1 MTEFE
6 KYKYEKELLAKYS
19 KSYNQMRTRIGVVP
33 DPEFP
38 YRDYQDK
45 TAESSDTYELLRGRL
60 GLVSQPDFTPS
71 SVQGVNDLAQLLV
84 NKGGLT
90 QQERMIRD
98 KRKTLDKAVLYSY
111 QGAFVKKYYPDY
123 VELMD
128 GVREQPPVRAL
139 INPDKNKQDYDD
151 KIISIGYEHDFHPGD
166 IFEWIGTGTYWLVYL
181 QELTELAYFRGEIR
195 KCSYQISWKNEDG
208 NIRSTFAAI
217 RGPVETKINY
227 IQKHGISVDEPNYS
241 LHILMPLN
249 PDTKKQFRRYSKFY
263 LQNDDVCWRVEAI
276 DWISTPGI
284 LEITAVEYYANE
296 TEDDIANGIV
306 GGLII
311 EPASPNQETV
321 DNLIEG
327 EVFIKPK
334 KEYVYKYTGDVCY
347 TWKVDPSYPVNV
359 TINSEDPR
367 QVTIKWTSNYSGQFE
382 LVNGDCVKTIVVE
395 SLF

>member
-1 MTEFE
+1 MHNDGPMNDEMRRIKRE
-6 KYKYEKELLAKYS
+6 QELLAKHDS
-19 KSYNQMRTRIGVVP
+19 GFQ
-33 DPEFP
+33 
-38 YRDYQDK
+38 
-45 TAESSDTYELLRGRL
+45 LLRGRV
-60 GLVSQPDFTPS
+60 GLTAQPGFTPN
-71 SVQGVNDLAQLLV
+71 SVQGVNDLAQILM

-123 VELMD
+123 VELME

-166 IFEWIGTGTYWLVYL
+166 VFEWINTGTYWLIVL

-195 KCSYQISWKNEDG
+195 KCSYQISWKNENGD
-208 NIRSTFAAI
+208 IRSTFAAI

-227 IQKHGISVDEPNYS
+227 IQKHKISVDEPNYS

-249 PDTKKQFRRYSKFY
+249 DDTKKEFKRYSTFY
-263 LQNDDVCWRVEAI
+263 LQGDEVCWRVEAT

-284 LEITAVEYYANE
+284 LEVTAVEYYANE
-296 TEDDIANGIV
+296 TEDDIENGIA
-306 GGLII
+306 GGLIV
-311 EPASPNQETV
+311 EPVSPNEEV
-321 DNLIEG
+321 IDNLIEG

-334 KEYVYKYTGDVCY
+334 KEYIYKYTGNNRSD
-347 TWKVDPSYPVNV
+347 WKVDPAYPVTI
-359 TINSEDPR
+359 TINPR
-367 QVTIKWTSNYSGQFE
+367 DINEVTIKWTSSYSGQFE
-382 LVNGDCVKTIVVE
+382 LQNGNCTKTIVVE